1 MTSLS
6 FTHTQD
12 LLASIAI
19 CNKCTLP
26 KHGRHGS
33 QVTIFPS
40 RKNKA
45 PVFCESRLEAAF
57 CLELERNS
65 KVLNYD
71 AHPFTINFIGTK
83 YRYTPDFL
91 VRLGSGKE
99 QLIEIKNDDS
109 YQDKAI
115 TGRITRYIELLA
127 EQGCILEYLPAA
139 KFYGKVR
146 TPNLY
151 YLYHGAY
158 CSQGTAGASIRTL
171 LTQCAPDRRPIRCL
185 TDNGYSF
192 EDVAHALFYRTI
204 HCDIFKPLCLTSLVW
219 S

>member
-1 MTSLS
+1 MTSLN
-6 FTHTQD
+6 FTRTQD
-12 LLASIAI
+12 MLANIATCDK
-19 CNKCTLP
+19 CNLP

-40 RKNKA
+40 RKNNTS
-45 PVFCESRLEAAF
+45 VYCESRLEAAF

-65 KVLNYD
+65 KVLRYD

-91 VRLGSGKE
+91 VRLANGEE
-99 QLIEIKNDDS
+99 QLIEIKNDYS

-127 EQGCILEYLPAA
+127 EQDCILEYLPAA
-139 KFYGKVR
+139 KFYGRIR
-146 TPNLY
+146 TPNLN

-158 CSQGTAGASIRTL
+158 CSQGTAGASIRTV
-171 LTQCAPDRRPIRCL
+171 LTQCAPDRRPMSCL
-185 TDNGYSF
+185 TDNGFQF
-192 EDVAHALFYRTI
+192 EDIAHALFYKIIR
-204 HCDIFKPLCLTSLVW
+204 CDILKPLSLTSLTW
-219 S
+219 I